1 MENCGATGVLLL
13 LLLPAAGGVA
23 NMEPAGGAGGYAGV
37 NGLIAFLPLLLL
49 HLFGAFVGY
58 CYRCRPVRGIP
69 LRGRLSRPTLPV
81 REHFGVD
88 SQVGERFFA
97 PTKKG
102 CAEV

>member
-49 HLFGAFVGY
+49 HLFGAFVG
-58 CYRCRPVRGIP
+58 VM
-69 LRGRLSRPTLPV
+69 LSLST
-81 REHFGVD
+81 GA
-88 SQVGERFFA
+88 GNTFA
-97 PTKKG
+97 GSAFPADVAG
-102 CAEV
+102 ARAFWG